1 MSDLDARRPGD
12 LIGQIPPG
20 RWVMWEGMR
29 LTGVHLRD
37 GWRDLPAPARRRWLL
52 TVGLGLLLCC
62 ALSLLA
68 CAWVRALERAGA
80 LAWEADALR
89 AIEGGKLSFSSA
101 IFLEPLGNA
110 LLILPLLF
118 GTASAAAW
126 GGRPLRALTVVG
138 AFFLVDVA
146 VGLGW
151 WTWNRARPDLI
162 AGGLAAPGLHSFPSG
177 HVAQAAASYGIL
189 IYLWITSTRS
199 GLERVFAVLIWIAVV
214 AAVAMARMRLGA
226 HWPTDVVAGAALGLA
241 WLAVS
246 IVALRR
252 AEAAGG
258 R

>member
-1 MSDLDARRPGD
+1 MGEV
-12 LIGQIPPG
+12 PPG

-29 LTGVHLRD
+29 LSGVHLRD
-37 GWRDLPAPARRRWLL
+37 GWRALPAPARRRWLL
-52 TVGLGLLLCC
+52 TMGIGLLLCC

-68 CAWVRALERAGA
+68 CVWMRGLERSGA
-80 LAWEADALR
+80 LAWEAGALR

-101 IFLEPLGNA
+101 IFMEPLGNA
-110 LLILPLLF
+110 LLLLPLLF

-126 GGRPLRALTVVG
+126 GGRPLRAITVVG

-151 WTWNRARPDLI
+151 LTWNRARPDLV
-162 AGGLAAPGLHSFPSG
+162 AGGIAAPGLHSFPSG

-189 IYLWITSTRS
+189 VYLWITSTRS
-199 GLERVFAVLIWIAVV
+199 SLERIFAVLCWIGVV
-214 AAVAMARMRLGA
+214 SLVGMARMRLGA
-226 HWPTDVVAGAALGLA
+226 HWPTDVFAGAVVGVA
-241 WLAVS
+241 WLGVS

-252 AEAAGG
+252 AEALGG